1 MFKLKIIDKPEMF
14 KMKCNFEF
22 PKIPIENL
30 QEKEV
35 NPTTEKQEIVAD
47 KEYSALSKVTVNPI
61 PDEYIIPSGEIEIT
75 ENGNYNVTDK
85 VSARVS
91 VPVKTLTT
99 KTITANGTYNA
110 TDDNADGYSQVTVET
125 SGVDINEY
133 FSNAIASGNNYTQGW
148 TKTVKKLMSP
158 LHIQGT
164 DGSYM
169 FNTFSGSELPEI
181 DTSNITN
188 MTRMFYDCSNL
199 ISLPQLNTGN
209 VTNMYETF
217 RNCPKLSSLP
227 EMNTNNVTNMDTTFS
242 GCRALSTLPQL
253 NTGNVT
259 NMSYLFNDCN
269 NLLSIPLLNTENVT
283 NVSYMFNG
291 CYKLTALGGLENLG
305 KAYNTSVS
313 ANNSYYRL
321 KLSDSNSLT
330 HDSLM
335 NIINNLYDIANKG
348 VKPQQ
353 LILGSKNLAKLTAE
367 EIAIATNK
375 GWTVS

>member
-1 MFKLKIIDKPEMF
+1 
-14 KMKCNFEF
+14 
-22 PKIPIENL
+22 
-30 QEKEV
+30 
-35 NPTTEKQEIVAD
+35 
-47 KEYSALSKVTVNPI
+47 
-61 PDEYIIPSGEIEIT
+61 
-75 ENGNYNVTDK
+75 
-85 VSARVS
+85 
-91 VPVKTLTT
+91 
-99 KTITANGTYNA
+99 
-110 TDDNADGYSQVTVET
+110 
-125 SGVDINEY
+125 
-133 FSNAIASGNNYTQGW
+133 
-148 TKTVKKLMSP
+148 MSP

-375 GWTVS
+375 GWTVY